1 MSLLDEVTTAIPTG
15 TLYHYTDA
23 NGFLGIFH
31 TRSIWATS
39 AYHLNDV
46 QEFRY
51 AIDLITGL
59 LRKRLTA
66 EKGPFNTHYGELA
79 KMLEDIVDG
88 VQVFVSSF
96 SEEGDLL
103 SQWLAYSGPKNGYAI
118 GFGPEHF
125 RMASRQGFRLVR
137 CVYKKDEQEALAS
150 KVIDVFCEMRSQG
163 KDVTGEGDDVY
174 DVVMVAAAT
183 MKHPGFEREAEW
195 RLIKPIVMGFEEE
208 TVHFRQGRSGIVP
221 YLKVSLAD
229 EGERFNPNAIYLGP
243 NDDMDAA
250 VKAAM
255 TLLYQGTGP
264 VLPGS
269 QRGEG
274 SELPGTQRVIL
285 IPSKTPDRP

>member
-1 MSLLDEVTTAIPTG
+1 MGAAEESGQTNMSILDELTAAIPTK

-23 NGFLGIFH
+23 NGFLGIFQAG
-31 TRSIWATS
+31 SIWATS

-59 LRKRLTA
+59 LIKRLTP
-66 EKGPFNTHYGELA
+66 ENRQFNTHYSELA
-79 KMLEDIVDG
+79 KMLDDIANG

-163 KDVTGEGDDVY
+163 RDVTAEGDDVH
-174 DVVMVAAAT
+174 DVVMVAVAT

-195 RLIKPIVMGFEEE
+195 RLIKPVIMGYEEE
-208 TVHFRQGRSGIVP
+208 TVYFRQGRSGIVP
-221 YLKVSLAD
+221 YLKASLVG
-229 EGERFNPNAIYLGP
+229 EGERFNPDAIYLGP

-255 TLLYQGTGP
+255 TLLYQGEGP

-269 QRGEG
+269 QRRM
-274 SELPGTQRVIL
+274 P
-285 IPSKTPDRP
+285 IPSKTPYRP